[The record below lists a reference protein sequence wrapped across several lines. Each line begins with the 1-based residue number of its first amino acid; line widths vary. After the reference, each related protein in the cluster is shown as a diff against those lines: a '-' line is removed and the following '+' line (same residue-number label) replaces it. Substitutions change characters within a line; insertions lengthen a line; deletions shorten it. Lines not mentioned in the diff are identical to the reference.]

1 MPNFTTH
8 ITALINFYIF
18 QERVQVLEAHVEEA
32 RKRMV
37 QLEILKQVSEQY
49 IEIEM
54 QFSHFLKGEQLL
66 LVNIASVSEDA
77 WRSMGVDPH

>member
-1 MPNFTTH
+1 M
-8 ITALINFYIF
+8 NFYIF

-49 IEIEM
+49 NEIAM
-54 QFSHFLKGEQLL
+54 HFYHVFRRGTTF
-66 LVNIASVSEDA
+66 V
-77 WRSMGVDPH
+77 G